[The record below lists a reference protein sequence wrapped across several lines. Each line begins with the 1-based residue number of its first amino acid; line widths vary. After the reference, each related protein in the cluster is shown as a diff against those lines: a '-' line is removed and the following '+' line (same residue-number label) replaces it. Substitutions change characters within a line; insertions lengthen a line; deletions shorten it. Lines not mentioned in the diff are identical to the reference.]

1 MLTKLKE
8 IAARFTGRT
17 TLFCSFFFVT
27 GNLLHLLHRLDSSY
41 IAFMGTLMGFVV
53 GHATQENYF
62 QSKNTE
68 NVQPTQQNGQ
78 NGQ

>member
-1 MLTKLKE
+1 MIAKLRDLF
-8 IAARFTGRT
+8 ARFTGRT

-27 GNLLHLLHRLDSSY
+27 GNILHFLHRLDSTY

-62 QSKNTE
+62 QSKNGSTE
-68 NVQPTQQNGQ
+68 NGQ
-78 NGQ
+78 AGQGQ